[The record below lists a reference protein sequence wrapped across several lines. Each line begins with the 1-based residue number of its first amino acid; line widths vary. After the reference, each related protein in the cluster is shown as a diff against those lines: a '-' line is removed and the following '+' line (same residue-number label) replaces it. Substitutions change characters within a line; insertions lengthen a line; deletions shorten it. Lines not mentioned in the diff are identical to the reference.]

1 MNRTINLN
9 LLASPY
15 HMSDEQ
21 IQAEHELIKKAQYNE
36 AAFAILYDRYFDGV
50 FGFIFRRTDNEEAA
64 GDISS
69 QVFLKVLQNLKKY
82 QFMGLPFSAWL
93 YRIASNEVNKF
104 YRKEKRKVIFSL
116 EEERIH
122 DLIDDDDEENKQHHI
137 KVLVEC
143 LNEMSTE
150 VVEVLEL
157 RFFEDKGF
165 KEIAFILEISES
177 GAKMRTYRALEKL
190 KKNFNIKIKDH
201 GEA

>member
-1 MNRTINLN
+1 
-9 LLASPY
+9 
-15 HMSDEQ
+15 MSDEQ